1 MAMTLEQRIKAL
13 MEGTKDEDTLSEET
27 IGTLDEGKETIKTK
41 GGTTITDEDSKDDKT
56 SKKDDSEDD
65 SEDEDGDDDSS
76 DDSDAD
82 DGQFGSSG
90 DSDDSGDEG
99 DTDVSKDLG
108 KKNKVD
114 VKEGLDP
121 FGKLDKNGAEES
133 GSAKTGKLK
142 AKLSNADPKPGKLA
156 TPPQSGAT
164 DDNGDNARLKVGLG
178 KKETNGKLT
187 GPSAGGSQNPDQA
200 RNEVDKNPQGAGPK
214 GLTTNE
220 HIDALFNGEELSEE
234 FRTKATTIFEAAV
247 ASAAEAEVEALAEEY
262 AQEIVRIQE
271 ETEQQMN
278 EAVEEVKNEL
288 VEQVDGFLNYVVEQ
302 WVADNQIALESG
314 MKVELVN
321 GFIDGLKDLFKEHY
335 VDIPE
340 DKLDLIEEQNAEIES
355 LTAVASTL
363 EEQNAGLQ
371 ADLVALQSALV
382 MEEVTSDL
390 TEMQREKFEE
400 LVNAVE
406 FTTSDE
412 YAEKLT
418 TLKENYFPKGKPA
431 NTPPTLTE
439 AAPTGAD
446 DHVSKYVAAIGQKI
460 RF

>member
-13 MEGTKDEDTLSEET
+13 MEGTKDEDTLSEDT

-41 GGTTITDEDSKDDKT
+41 SGTTITDEDDSKD
-56 SKKDDSEDD
+56 SKKSDKDD
-65 SEDEDGDDDSS
+65 SEDEDEDGDDTDGDADDSGAPAFGSSDSS
-76 DDSDAD
+76 DDGD
-82 DGQFGSSG
+82 D
-90 DSDDSGDEG
+90 G
-99 DTDVSKDLG
+99 DTDVSKDQG

-121 FGKLDKNGAEES
+121 FGKLDQNGAEES
-133 GSAKTGKLK
+133 GATKTGKLK

-156 TPPQSGAT
+156 APPQTGAT

-187 GPSAGGSQNPDQA
+187 GPAAGGSQNPDQA
-200 RNEVDKNPQGAGPK
+200 RNDVDKNPQGAGPK

-355 LTAVASTL
+355 LNAVAATL
-363 EEQNAGLQ
+363 EEQNEALQ

-382 MEEVTSDL
+382 MEEVTSEL

-400 LVNAVE
+400 LVSSVE

-431 NTPPTLTE
+431 NTPAALTE
-439 AAPTGAD
+439 AAPTGTD
-446 DHVSKYVAAIGQKI
+446 ENVSKYVAAIGQKI